1 MSVLYLWV
9 LPGKAAP
16 GGYRRTGVVSA
27 WADTGKVRAR
37 LFERTEP

>member
-16 GGYRRTGVVSA
+16 EGYRRTGVVSA
-27 WADTGKVRAR
+27 WADTGRVRA
-37 LFERTEP
+37 EPWEGAA